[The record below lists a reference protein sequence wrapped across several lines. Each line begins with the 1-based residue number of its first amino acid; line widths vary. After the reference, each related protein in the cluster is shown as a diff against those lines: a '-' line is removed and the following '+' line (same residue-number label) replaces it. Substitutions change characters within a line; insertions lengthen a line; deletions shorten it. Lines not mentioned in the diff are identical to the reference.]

1 MHIDTILFD
10 LDETLYDPSTE
21 IWKLIRQRIEL
32 YLLEQMHFPAEQI
45 PEIRAR
51 LFSTYGTTLRGLQ
64 MEHHIDAEAYLDF
77 VHDIPIEERIAPNPA
92 LGAMLRSLP
101 QRKVIFTNANAGHA
115 KRVLNALGIAD
126 CFDQIMDIFTVDP
139 YCKPQLPAF
148 EIALKSA
155 SIADAHRC
163 AMLDDNQ
170 ANLNAAHSFGIFTIL
185 ANAETPA
192 EGCDAAISSLLDLP
206 KVLPE

>member
-1 MHIDTILFD
+1 MHIDTIFFD
-10 LDETLYDPSTE
+10 LDDTLYDPSTE

-64 MEHHIDAEAYLDF
+64 IEYHIDEKAYLDF
-77 VHDIPIEERIAPNPA
+77 VHDVPIEEHIAPNPPLHSML
-92 LGAMLRSLP
+92 LGLP
-101 QRKVIFTNANAGHA
+101 QRKIIFTNASTGHA
-115 KRVLNALGIAD
+115 RRVLNALGIAD
-126 CFDQIMDIFTVDP
+126 CFDQIVDILTVSP

-148 EIALKSA
+148 KIALKSA
-155 SIADAHRC
+155 GVADPCHC
-163 AMLDDNQ
+163 AMLEDSR
-170 ANLNAAHSFGIFTIL
+170 ANLSVAHSLGIFTIL
-185 ANAETPA
+185 ANSESPD
-192 EGCDAAISSLLDLP
+192 EGCDAAISNLLDLP